1 MAGKGGYQKPNN
13 PATFSGP
20 GKFSQRTDG
29 GPGDMRQPQRDIPS
43 AGYGEGVETAA
54 IQAGA
59 PLSAT
64 GGAGGM
70 QPQPIPFSAPTQRPD
85 EPITAGMDFGPGPGS
100 EMLPVPPQRPTIS
113 LADKFSKASS
123 VEWIIDTSK
132 FFKNHPP
139 LSDCIKLSPE
149 GNHFQSFLKIIGN
162 DDNSLI

>member
-85 EPITAGMDFGPGPGS
+85 EPITSGIDMGPGPGS
-100 EMLPVPPQRPTIS
+100 NILGMQRSPVKLSDTLASMLPY
-113 LADKFSKASS
+113 
-123 VEWIIDTSK
+123 DTTGEVAVLYQAA
-132 FFKNHPP
+132 
-139 LSDCIKLSPE
+139 LSQ
-149 GNHFQSFLKIIGN
+149 GN
-162 DDNSLI
+162 

>member
-85 EPITAGMDFGPGPGS
+85 EPITTGVDIGPGPGS
-100 EMLPVPPQRPTIS
+100 NVLGMQRSPV
-113 LADKFSKASS
+113 K
-123 VEWIIDTSK
+123 
-132 FFKNHPP
+132 
-139 LSDCIKLSPE
+139 LSDTLSSMLQYDTTGE
-149 GNHFQSFLKIIGN
+149 IAVLYQAALSQGN
-162 DDNSLI
+162 

>member
-85 EPITAGMDFGPGPGS
+85 EPITTGVDIGPGPGS
-100 EMLPVPPQRPTIS
+100 NVLGMQRSPMKLSDTLASMLPYDPTGEIAV
-113 LADKFSKASS
+113 LYQAA
-123 VEWIIDTSK
+123 
-132 FFKNHPP
+132 
-139 LSDCIKLSPE
+139 LSQ
-149 GNHFQSFLKIIGN
+149 GN
-162 DDNSLI
+162 

>member
-1 MAGKGGYQKPNN
+1 MAGVGGYQKPKN

-85 EPITAGMDFGPGPGS
+85 EPVTTGIDMGPGAGS
-100 EMLPVPPQRPTIS
+100 NVLGMQ
-113 LADKFSKASS
+113 
-123 VEWIIDTSK
+123 TSTVK
-132 FFKNHPP
+132 
-139 LSDCIKLSPE
+139 LSDTLAKMIPFDPTGETAVMYQQMLSR
-149 GNHFQSFLKIIGN
+149 GL
-162 DDNSLI
+162 

>member
-85 EPITAGMDFGPGPGS
+85 EPVTTGIDLGPGAGS
-100 EMLPVPPQRPTIS
+100 NVLGMQ
-113 LADKFSKASS
+113 
-123 VEWIIDTSK
+123 TSTVK
-132 FFKNHPP
+132 
-139 LSDCIKLSPE
+139 LSDTLAKMIPFDPTGETAVMYQQMLSR
-149 GNHFQSFLKIIGN
+149 GL
-162 DDNSLI
+162 

>member
-1 MAGKGGYQKPNN
+1 MAGVGGYQKPEN

-85 EPITAGMDFGPGPGS
+85 EPITSGIDMGPGAGS
-100 EMLPVPPQRPTIS
+100 NVLGMQ
-113 LADKFSKASS
+113 SS
-123 VEWIIDTSK
+123 TVK
-132 FFKNHPP
+132 
-139 LSDCIKLSPE
+139 LSDTLAKMIPFDPTGETAVLYQQMLAR
-149 GNHFQSFLKIIGN
+149 GL
-162 DDNSLI
+162 

>member
-70 QPQPIPFSAPTQRPD
+70 QPQAIPFSAPTQRPD
-85 EPITAGMDFGPGPGS
+85 EPITTGVDIGPGPGS
-100 EMLPVPPQRPTIS
+100 NVLGMQRSPV
-113 LADKFSKASS
+113 K
-123 VEWIIDTSK
+123 
-132 FFKNHPP
+132 
-139 LSDCIKLSPE
+139 LSDTLSSMLQYDTTGE
-149 GNHFQSFLKIIGN
+149 IAVLYQAALSQGN
-162 DDNSLI
+162 

>member
-1 MAGKGGYQKPNN
+1 MAGVGGYQKPNN

-43 AGYGEGVETAA
+43 SGYGEGVETAA

-70 QPQPIPFSAPTQRPD
+70 RPQPIPFSAPTQRPD
-85 EPITAGMDFGPGPGS
+85 EPVTTGIDIGPGAGS
-100 EMLPVPPQRPTIS
+100 NVLGM
-113 LADKFSKASS
+113 KSS
-123 VEWIIDTSK
+123 
-132 FFKNHPP
+132 P
-139 LSDCIKLSPE
+139 IKLSDTLSSMLSDDPTGE
-149 GNHFQSFLKIIGN
+149 IAILYQAALSQGN
-162 DDNSLI
+162 

>member
-1 MAGKGGYQKPNN
+1 MAGKGGYQKPEN

-85 EPITAGMDFGPGPGS
+85 EPVTTGIDMGPGAGS
-100 EMLPVPPQRPTIS
+100 NVLGMQ
-113 LADKFSKASS
+113 
-123 VEWIIDTSK
+123 TSTVK
-132 FFKNHPP
+132 
-139 LSDCIKLSPE
+139 LSDTLAKMIPFDPTGETAVLYQQMLAR
-149 GNHFQSFLKIIGN
+149 GL
-162 DDNSLI
+162 

>member
-43 AGYGEGVETAA
+43 AGYGEGVET
-54 IQAGA
+54 GA

-70 QPQPIPFSAPTQRPD
+70 QPQAIPFSAPTQRPD
-85 EPITAGMDFGPGPGS
+85 EPVTTGIDMGPGAGS
-100 EMLPVPPQRPTIS
+100 NVLGM
-113 LADKFSKASS
+113 KSS
-123 VEWIIDTSK
+123 
-132 FFKNHPP
+132 P
-139 LSDCIKLSPE
+139 IKLSDSLASMLPYDPTGE
-149 GNHFQSFLKIIGN
+149 IAVLYQAALSQGN
-162 DDNSLI
+162 

>member
-54 IQAGA
+54 IQASA

-70 QPQPIPFSAPTQRPD
+70 QPQPIPFSAPTQRLD
-85 EPITAGMDFGPGPGS
+85 EDVTTGVDIGPGAG
-100 EMLPVPPQRPTIS
+100 
-113 LADKFSKASS
+113 SS
-123 VEWIIDTSK
+123 VLGMRSS
-132 FFKNHPP
+132 P
-139 LSDCIKLSPE
+139 IKLSDTLATLLPYDPTGE
-149 GNHFQSFLKIIGN
+149 IAIQYQAALSQGN
-162 DDNSLI
+162 

>member
-29 GPGDMRQPQRDIPS
+29 GPGDMRQPPRDIPS

-70 QPQPIPFSAPTQRPD
+70 QPQAIPFSAPTQRPD
-85 EPITAGMDFGPGPGS
+85 EPVTTGIDMGPGAGS
-100 EMLPVPPQRPTIS
+100 NVLGMQ
-113 LADKFSKASS
+113 
-123 VEWIIDTSK
+123 TSTVK
-132 FFKNHPP
+132 
-139 LSDCIKLSPE
+139 LSDTLAKMIPFDPTGETAVMYQQMLSR
-149 GNHFQSFLKIIGN
+149 GL
-162 DDNSLI
+162 

>member
-70 QPQPIPFSAPTQRPD
+70 QPQAIPFSAPTQRPD
-85 EPITAGMDFGPGPGS
+85 EPVTTGIDIGPGPGS
-100 EMLPVPPQRPTIS
+100 NALMMQGSTTKTSDILAKMLPYDTDGTIAI
-113 LADKFSKASS
+113 LYQQAIARG
-123 VEWIIDTSK
+123 E
-132 FFKNHPP
+132 
-139 LSDCIKLSPE
+139 
-149 GNHFQSFLKIIGN
+149 
-162 DDNSLI
+162 

>member
-1 MAGKGGYQKPNN
+1 MAGVGGYQKPEN

-85 EPITAGMDFGPGPGS
+85 EPITSGIDMGPGPGS
-100 EMLPVPPQRPTIS
+100 NILGMQ
-113 LADKFSKASS
+113 AST
-123 VEWIIDTSK
+123 VK
-132 FFKNHPP
+132 
-139 LSDCIKLSPE
+139 LSDTLAKMIPFDPTGETAVLYQQMLAR
-149 GNHFQSFLKIIGN
+149 GL
-162 DDNSLI
+162 

>member
-85 EPITAGMDFGPGPGS
+85 EPITSGVDIGPGPGS
-100 EMLPVPPQRPTIS
+100 NVLGMKTSPV
-113 LADKFSKASS
+113 K
-123 VEWIIDTSK
+123 
-132 FFKNHPP
+132 
-139 LSDCIKLSPE
+139 LSDTLAKMIPFDPTGETAVLYQQMLAR
-149 GNHFQSFLKIIGN
+149 GL
-162 DDNSLI
+162 